1 MGNLTIASAFRLR
14 NKLKERI
21 KKLSARINQADAV
34 KDTGTVE
41 NTSLFDGRTFA
52 ETIKAVDTLMSSIWE
67 LNLAVDTANVVNRAD
82 LIALETIKAKIAL
95 FEEIADKCRT
105 QEKFRYEYNTE
116 GGKDKI
122 ALESLL
128 DQRAIVSRLEE
139 LKKNK
144 EALEEKLAESNF
156 RTAVNFD
163 ANSVQDLL

>member
-21 KKLSARINQADAV
+21 KKLSVQINRADAV
-34 KDTGTVE
+34 KDAGTAE
-41 NTSLFDGRTFA
+41 NTSLFDGKTFA
-52 ETIKAVDTLMSSIWE
+52 ETIKAADTLMSSLRE

-95 FEEIADKCRT
+95 FEEIADKCRR

-122 ALESLL
+122 ALEPLL